1 MTGDP
6 DDSRQLKML
15 PKWRSRLFHSY
26 FLLSRPM
33 TFGVRGIVHDPNV
46 ESVFLIRHTYVAGWH
61 FPGGGVERGETA
73 VEALQRELK
82 EEGNIEISS
91 APELKSLH
99 FNRRASPRDHVALY
113 LVTGFR
119 QVSPHKPNFE
129 IAEAGFFKLDNLPE
143 GTTPATLRRLDEV
156 FGGKLPSDYW

>member
-1 MTGDP
+1 MTD
-6 DDSRQLKML
+6 DSEDSRQLKTL
-15 PKWRSRLFHSY
+15 PKWRSRIFHSY

-33 TFGVRGIVHDPNV
+33 TFGVRGIVYDPNV

-73 VEALQRELK
+73 VQALRRELR
-82 EEGNIEISS
+82 EEGNIEISA

-99 FNRRASPRDHVALY
+99 LNRRASPRDHVALY

-119 QVSPHKPNFE
+119 QTTPRKPNFE
-129 IAEAGFFKLDNLPE
+129 IAESGFFKMNDLPA

-156 FGGKLPSDYW
+156 FHGKTPSDYW

>member
-1 MTGDP
+1 VTGDP
-6 DDSRQLKML
+6 DDSRRLKGL
-15 PKWRSRLFHSY
+15 PRWRSRLFHGY

-33 TFGVRGIVHDPNV
+33 TFGVRGIVYDADAD
-46 ESVFLIRHTYVAGWH
+46 SVFLIRHTYVAGWH

-73 VEALQRELK
+73 IEALRRELK

-91 APELKSLH
+91 TPELKSLH
-99 FNRRASPRDHVALY
+99 FNRLASPRDHVALY

-119 QVSPHKPNFE
+119 QFAPHRPNFE
-129 IAEAGFFKLDNLPE
+129 IAEAGFFRMGKLPP

-156 FGGKLPSDYW
+156 FGGKPPSDYW

>member
-1 MTGDP
+1 MTSDP
-6 DDSRQLKML
+6 DDTRRLKAL
-15 PKWRSRLFHSY
+15 PRWRNRFLHGY

-33 TFGVRGIVHDPNV
+33 TFGVRGIVYDSNTD
-46 ESVFLIRHTYVAGWH
+46 SVFLIRHTYVAGWH

-73 VEALQRELK
+73 VEALRRELK
-82 EEGNIEISS
+82 EEGNIDVLS

-119 QVSPHKPNFE
+119 QIAPHKPNFE
-129 IAEAGFFKLDNLPE
+129 IAESGFFRIGDLPE

-156 FGGKLPSDYW
+156 LGGKPSSDYW